1 MKVLIVVEETRAGFS
16 AYSPDV
22 EGCIAT
28 GGTREEVERVMR
40 EAIEFHFEGLRA
52 EGHVRSALRTPTRRS
67 WRWGRS
73 GPADKATGGRVL
85 SLRGPP
91 SAAEGP
97 KQSHPLSR
105 PRPLPVEVAS
115 RPARP
120 VEIASGAGALSQ

>member
-52 EGHVRSALRTPTRRS
+52 EGQSV
-67 WRWGRS
+67 
-73 GPADKATGGRVL
+73 PAPHSYATF
-85 SLRGPP
+85 
-91 SAAEGP
+91 
-97 KQSHPLSR
+97 
-105 PRPLPVEVAS
+105 VEVA
-115 RPARP
+115 A
-120 VEIASGAGALSQ
+120 